1 MSAETAK
8 EGAVDASNTGLPAAS
23 AVPVATAAAA
33 GSSSASASSA
43 ASAAPSTDDA
53 NAAEV
58 HLHWM
63 RLALEEA
70 EGALREEEVPVG
82 CIIVHSSSQRL
93 LARGRNQT
101 NRSKNGTRHCEF
113 VALEQLRDAKGED
126 GTPLR
131 LKECTLYVTVEPC
144 LMCAAALRIA
154 GIGLVVFGCGN
165 ERFGGCGS
173 VLNLSDSPPLL
184 EEADVAGVPA
194 VTIAAPPAAA
204 SAASVAAGPAPPAK
218 SLPPLQG
225 VPFPCVRGVLAAN
238 AVEILKRFYARGN
251 QNIPLERRHRKGVA
265 AAAAATAAA
274 ATAAKAATL
283 SEEAAAAPGAPSAD
297 VAAAASAAA
306 PSSESPPAAQQP
318 PSKKSK
324 H

>member
-1 MSAETAK
+1 
-8 EGAVDASNTGLPAAS
+8 
-23 AVPVATAAAA
+23 
-33 GSSSASASSA
+33 
-43 ASAAPSTDDA
+43 
-53 NAAEV
+53 
-58 HLHWM
+58 M

-113 VALEQLRDAKGED
+113 VALEQLRDAKGD
-126 GTPLR
+126 HGAPLR

-173 VLNLSDSPPLL
+173 VLNLSDSPPL
-184 EEADVAGVPA
+184 EEADIAGVPA
-194 VTIAAPPAAA
+194 VSIAAPPAPAPTTSAAA
-204 SAASVAAGPAPPAK
+204 SSTAPAK

-274 ATAAKAATL
+274 AAAKAATL
-283 SEEAAAAPGAPSAD
+283 NEGAAAAAPGVPSTD

-306 PSSESPPAAQQP
+306 PSSESSPAAQQP